1 MGFELCHH
9 SCMTQEAFLKR
20 MGKDPSVV
28 TCSLCDEQFHSS
40 PVGPLQSM
48 KYFEKHVRDKH
59 PGAVVK
65 YKEDGNQAATRTV
78 R

>member
-1 MGFELCHH
+1 
-9 SCMTQEAFLKR
+9 MTQEAFPKR

-40 PVGPLQSM
+40 LVGPLQSM

-65 YKEDGNQAATRTV
+65 YKEAGNQTTARD